1 MLIYAFQ
8 LKVVFMPANKSKGF
22 TLVEMIFGIVLM
34 AIVLTIVTS
43 LLSPQARQSADP
55 VIQVKANELGQAMM
69 NEILGR
75 SFDENSRRS
84 PPYIRCGEAG
94 FSNCTLPADLGS
106 DGETRAA
113 FNDVDDFIGSYDTA
127 DLANSLGQSIATDY
141 VGFSVLVSVVYD
153 DDADGVADTA
163 GDFNKLKLITIEVKA
178 PTNDVYGFAAY
189 RGNY

>member
-1 MLIYAFQ
+1 
-8 LKVVFMPANKSKGF
+8 MPANKPKGF

-43 LLSPQARQSADP
+43 LLAPQARQSADP

-94 FSNCTLPADLGS
+94 FSSCTAPADLGP
-106 DGETRAA
+106 DGETRVA
-113 FNDVDDFIGSYDTA
+113 FNDVDDFIGNYNTA
-127 DLANSLGQSIATDY
+127 NLTNSLGQNIAAHY
-141 VGFSVLVSVVYD
+141 AGFSVSVSVVYD
-153 DDADGVADTA
+153 DDANGVADTT
-163 GDFNKLKLITIEVKA
+163 GDFNKLKLITVEVNA
-178 PTNDVYGFAAY
+178 PTGDVYGFAAY